1 MIPMIH
7 HYPVPK
13 TKKDAEKQ
21 TLSDILSLT
30 VGRGSPQ
37 QACMLMTT
45 LSADSLKSM
54 LQLEIITKREYFEE
68 IERRCK
74 HTRKVAEKLNARLA
88 PSQGAAP

>member
-1 MIPMIH
+1 MIH
-7 HYPVPK
+7 RHCPVPK
-13 TKKDAEKQ
+13 TKKNAEKK

-54 LQLEIITKREYFEE
+54 LQLGVITKQEYWGE
-68 IERRCK
+68 IERRCE